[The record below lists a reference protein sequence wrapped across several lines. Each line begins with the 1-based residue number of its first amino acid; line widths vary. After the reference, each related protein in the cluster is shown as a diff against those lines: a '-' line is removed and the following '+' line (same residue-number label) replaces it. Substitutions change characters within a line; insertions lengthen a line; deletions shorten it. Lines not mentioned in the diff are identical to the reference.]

1 MMALEEMRMEDDRDS
16 LAYEEEREAKRDQLR
31 FAAGMGDFIGVIVG
45 LLAILVMV
53 LLILSLVDW
62 LRRDIA
68 GTFTV
73 LNTRL
78 Q

>member
-1 MMALEEMRMEDDRDS
+1 MQDDRDS
-16 LAYEEEREAKRDQLR
+16 LLYEEEREARRDQLR

-45 LLAILVMV
+45 LLTILVMA

-62 LRRDIA
+62 LRRDVA
-68 GTFTV
+68 ATFTV

-78 Q
+78 R